1 MTFRDLP
8 IRRKLALLVLSA
20 TVMAL
25 VLACVGI
32 AIYERSRFR
41 ANLTT
46 ELTTL
51 ADTLGANTAAS
62 IAFSDQKTAQE
73 MLGALRAEP
82 HVLAACLYDEQGNV
96 FAEYR
101 RTGLPPGFQ
110 MPPWHSQGYQFGA
123 DSLTLHRSVFL
134 NGDRTGSI
142 AIISDLTDFRHEL
155 LSYGKISIL
164 VLFTSLLITFVVSNP
179 LLRIVSDP
187 ILGLSALAKKVSREN
202 DYSLRATARGN
213 DEVGGLIEA
222 FNQMLE
228 RIQQRDFALQETNN
242 ELEVRVQQRT
252 AELKLEI
259 AERQQAAAELRWK
272 TAFLEAQ
279 GDATVDA
286 ILVVN
291 SSGERIFQNEPFLKM
306 WRVPQNIADEK
317 SDAPL
322 MGYIVGL
329 TRDPDR
335 FLERVNYLYEH
346 PEETSRDEIEMKD
359 GTVLDRYSAPVL
371 GKDGEHYGRI
381 WAFRDITERRRN
393 EDALRAAKVAAEI
406 ANRAKSEFLANMSHE
421 IRTPLNG
428 VIGMTDLALDL
439 HPDGTMRDYLETIKF
454 SADSLVGVIN
464 DILDFSKIE
473 AGKMDMEFV
482 EFNLRDCL
490 EEALK
495 PMALRAD
502 EKDIELLCDIAP
514 EIPEMVRGDSTR
526 LRQVIINLVGNAIK
540 FTPAGEVALRV
551 EAGDGDRDSRTVR
564 FTVAD
569 TGIGIAAEQHEAIF
583 SPFTQADTSTTRKYG
598 GTGLGLTI
606 CERLVSMMGG
616 RIWFESEL
624 GRGSQF
630 HFTVPLEFL
639 ATEAKPKV
647 TIDPERLRGARVLI
661 VDDNAT
667 NRRILEGLLAP
678 WQIHTRSVEGGEQA
692 VNELLAAAQGAH
704 PYRLLLT
711 DMHMPNMDGLSLVE
725 KVRQT
730 PELAGTSVMMLTSVG
745 HGGDIERCRML
756 GVATYL
762 QKPIRKWDL
771 LTGVAN
777 ALGEN
782 RPIAPLPPTEAPP
795 VREHPKLRVLL
806 AEDNSVNQLV
816 AVRTLEKMDCTV
828 AVANNGFEALEFM
841 ARETFD
847 FVLMDIQMPEM
858 DGLEATRKIRETEM
872 RTHSHIPII
881 AMTAHT
887 MKGDRERCI
896 EGGMDGYVSKPVVRK
911 ELEEAIAKVVKVR
924 DGNSH
929 RAAAESL
936 KPDAALPKGRRF

>member
-1 MTFRDLP
+1 MNFRDLP

-25 VLACVGI
+25 VLACVGF

-41 ANLTT
+41 ANLAT
-46 ELTTL
+46 EVTAL

-62 IAFSDQKTAQE
+62 LAFNDQKTAQE

-101 RTGLPPGFQ
+101 RPGLAASFQ
-110 MPPWHSQGYQFGA
+110 MPPWHSQGYRFN
-123 DSLTLHRSVFL
+123 STILTLNRGVLL

-142 AIISDLTDFRHEL
+142 AIISDLSDFHNAL
-155 LSYGKISIL
+155 ISYAKIAFL
-164 VLFTSLLITFVVSNP
+164 VLFTSLFATFLVANP
-179 LLRIVSDP
+179 LLSIICDP

-202 DYSLRATARGN
+202 DYSLRASTRSN

-222 FNQMLE
+222 FNQMLG
-228 RIQQRDFALQETNN
+228 RIQQRDVALQETNN
-242 ELEVRVQQRT
+242 ALEVRVQDRT
-252 AELKLEI
+252 AQLKLEI

-279 GDATVDA
+279 GDATVDG

-291 SSGERIFQNEPFLKM
+291 SKGEKIFHNEPFLKM
-306 WRVPQNIADEK
+306 WKVGQHVREEK
-317 SDAPL
+317 SELALLD
-322 MGYIVGL
+322 YIVSL
-329 TRDPDR
+329 TKDPDK
-335 FLERVNYLYEH
+335 FVEKVHHLYEF
-346 PEETSRDEIEMKD
+346 PDETSREEIEMID
-359 GTVLDRYSAPVL
+359 GKVLDCFSGPVL

-393 EDALRAAKVAAEI
+393 EDALRAAKETAEV

-439 HPDGTMRDYLETIKF
+439 RPDGTMRDYLETIKF

-473 AGKMDMEFV
+473 AGKMDLEFV

-495 PMALRAD
+495 PLALRAD
-502 EKDIELLCDIAP
+502 EKSIELLCDIDP
-514 EIPEMVRGDSTR
+514 EIPEMVQGDSTR
-526 LRQVIINLVGNAIK
+526 LRQVIINLVGNALK

-551 EAGDGDRDSRTVR
+551 QAGEEINDTRVVR
-564 FTVAD
+564 FTVSD
-569 TGIGIAAEQHEAIF
+569 TGIGIAPEKHDAIF

-616 RIWFESEL
+616 RLWFESEV
-624 GRGSQF
+624 GKGSQF
-630 HFTVPLEFL
+630 HFTVPLQFL
-639 ATEAKPKV
+639 AIESKPKLA
-647 TIDPERLRGARVLI
+647 IHSERLRGARVLI

-667 NRRILEGLLAP
+667 NRRILQGLLRP
-678 WQIHTRSVEGGEQA
+678 WEIHTTEVEGGEQA
-692 VNELLAAAQGAH
+692 MMELLAATH
-704 PYRLLLT
+704 TSTPYQMVLT
-711 DMHMPNMDGLSLVE
+711 DLHMPHMDGLSLVE
-725 KVRQT
+725 KIRQT
-730 PELAGTSVMMLTSVG
+730 PSLSSLPVMMLTSVG
-745 HGGDIERCRML
+745 HGGDVERRRKL
-756 GVATYL
+756 GVLSCL
-762 QKPIRKWDL
+762 QKPIRKWEL
-771 LTGVAN
+771 LTGVSDT
-777 ALGEN
+777 LGES
-782 RPIAPLPPTEAPP
+782 RPRVAATPAVLTQINLQA
-795 VREHPKLRVLL
+795 KLRILL

-816 AVRTLEKMDCTV
+816 AVRTLEKMGHSV
-828 AVANNGFEALEFM
+828 VVANNGAEAIDALD
-841 ARETFD
+841 RQYFD
-847 FVLMDIQMPEM
+847 FVLMDIQMPEI
-858 DGLEATRKIRETEM
+858 DGLTATRLIREKEQISK
-872 RTHSHIPII
+872 THMPII

-887 MKGDRERCI
+887 MKGDRERCLDS
-896 EGGMDGYVSKPVVRK
+896 GMDGYVSKPVVRK
-911 ELEEAIAKVVKVR
+911 ELEDAIQQIIQGSYQR
-924 DGNSH
+924 GRIETD
-929 RAAAESL
+929 ESTFSNTPISL
-936 KPDAALPKGRRF
+936 ASE